1 MKNLKI
7 LCIFLSCG
15 LVMGCKHQSTAT
27 EQITNQIPLIPVMID
42 LDSGV
47 YAALLTQPPSLLT
60 NKIYDASISK
70 AMLLQRM
77 LSEGK
82 YEDQFESHLE
92 IREINSL
99 CFMGKFLLS
108 RQHKGSLNLQG
119 NTYDTFFTWFSAKQ
133 RKWEKILANEKVL
146 YVYNPC
152 ISNTQ

>member
-1 MKNLKI
+1 
-7 LCIFLSCG
+7 
-15 LVMGCKHQSTAT
+15 MGCKHQSTAT

-99 CFMGKFLLS
+99 CFMGKFLFS